1 VRLLLDEGA
10 DPNLKDFKGCEP
22 FDFARRDDIRALLEG

>member
-1 VRLLLDEGA
+1 MRLLLDEGA